1 MHAPTRKLVEHV
13 MSQETDLPSQ
23 AFLQSL
29 VDAHPEPFALV
40 DRDFNVVVANQ
51 RYSETYSGLDKS
63 AVVGLKCHQ
72 VSHKTDTTCGINGE
86 ECPLK
91 RVFDSGK
98 PYQVIHRH
106 YDQHH
111 QADYVAVHASPILN
125 DAGQVVL
132 IGESIVSIS
141 HGKDLCFD
149 ADKMVGGCCPSF
161 MRVLDNLI
169 TVAGT
174 DAPVLILGETGSGKE
189 MAAQLIHRK
198 SRRFNKEC
206 VAIDCTQF
214 TEESFT
220 SELFGHLRGAFTG
233 AVENKMGLFE
243 LADGGTLFLDEIGEL
258 SLGIQAKLL
267 RALETGKFRRL
278 GETRERHADVRLVCA
293 TNRDIQDMVKLG
305 KFRSDLYYRI
315 NCMQVELPPLRHR
328 KGDLP
333 ELINYFLERAG
344 HRQGIGEAAYEA
356 LLAYPFPGN
365 MRELRNILD
374 RAMALARGARL
385 EIQHLPSEVTHL
397 ELAPAVHPVHAE
409 NDFVACADHEL
420 DGAEH
425 LREVL
430 HKHRGNRRLAA
441 QELGI
446 TERTLY
452 RRLKTHGIEQ

>member
-1 MHAPTRKLVEHV
+1 MQQD
-13 MSQETDLPSQ
+13 SSLPDR

-40 DRDFNVVVANQ
+40 DRQFQIVVANQ

-63 AVVGLKCHQ
+63 AVIGLKCHQ
-72 VSHKTDTTCGINGE
+72 VSHKTDTTCEINGE

-91 RVFDSGK
+91 RVFDSRE
-98 PYQVIHRH
+98 PYQIIHRH
-106 YDQHH
+106 FDQYQ

-125 DAGQVVL
+125 NEGEVVL
-132 IGESIVSIS
+132 MGESITSIS
-141 HGKDLCFD
+141 HGNDLCFD
-149 ADKMVGGCCPSF
+149 PEKMVGGCCPSF
-161 MRVLDNLI
+161 MRVLDNLV

-174 DAPVLILGETGSGKE
+174 DAPVLIQGETGSGKE

-198 SRRFNKEC
+198 SRRFSKEF

-258 SLGIQAKLL
+258 SLTIQAKLL
-267 RALETGKFRRL
+267 RALETGSFRRL
-278 GETRERHADVRLVCA
+278 GETRTRQADVRLVCA
-293 TNRDIQDMVKLG
+293 TNRDLKEMVNQG
-305 KFRSDLYYRI
+305 SFRADLFYRV

-328 KGDLP
+328 RADLP
-333 ELINYFLERAG
+333 ELINYFLGRVG
-344 HRQGIGEAAYEA
+344 HKSGISDAARNA
-356 LLAYPFPGN
+356 LLNYSYPGN

-374 RAMALARGARL
+374 RAIALSKGDRL
-385 EIQHLPSEVTHL
+385 ELSHLPDALLHG
-397 ELAPAVHPVHAE
+397 ELAEQVHPVHGANEFFQCSSHQHAKALQPSAAQSE
-409 NDFVACADHEL
+409 NL
-420 DGAEH
+420 LG
-425 LREVL
+425 VL
-430 HKHRGNRRLAA
+430 ARYNGNRRLAA
-441 QELGI
+441 EALGI

-452 RRLKTHGIEQ
+452 RKLKLLQDAG

>member
-1 MHAPTRKLVEHV
+1 MAQDP
-13 MSQETDLPSQ
+13 SLPNQ

-40 DRDFNVVVANQ
+40 DREFRVVVANQ

-72 VSHKTDTTCGINGE
+72 VSHKTDTTCDINGE

-91 RVFDSGK
+91 RVFDTGQ

-106 YDQHH
+106 FDQHH
-111 QADYVAVHASPILN
+111 QADYVAVNASPILN
-125 DAGQVVL
+125 EQGEVIL
-132 IGESIVSIS
+132 IGESIASIS
-141 HGKDLCFD
+141 HGDDLCFD

-161 MRVLDNLI
+161 MRVLDNLVS
-169 TVAGT
+169 VAGT

-198 SRRFNKEC
+198 SRRFSKEF

-258 SLGIQAKLL
+258 SLTIQAKLL
-267 RALETGKFRRL
+267 RTLETGSFRRL
-278 GETRERHADVRLVCA
+278 GETRTRQADVRLVCA
-293 TNRDIQDMVKLG
+293 TNCDLKQMVSEG
-305 KFRSDLYYRI
+305 RFRPDLFYRI

-328 KGDLP
+328 RADLP
-333 ELINYFLERAG
+333 ELINYFLGRVSHKAG
-344 HRQGIGEAAYEA
+344 ISEAALNA
-356 LLAYPFPGN
+356 LLNYNYPGN

-374 RAMALARGARL
+374 RAIALAKGERIDIAF
-385 EIQHLPSEVTHL
+385 LPDHVLHG
-397 ELAPAVHPVHAE
+397 ELAEPVHPVHAE
-409 NDFVACADHEL
+409 NDFFQCDAHQHSTSHTTVAARPP
-420 DGAEH
+420 ATASIQ
-425 LREVL
+425 EVL
-430 HKHRGNRRLAA
+430 AKHHGNRRLAA
-441 QELGI
+441 EELGI

-452 RRLKTHGIEQ
+452 RKLKLLHAKD

>member
-1 MHAPTRKLVEHV
+1 
-13 MSQETDLPSQ
+13 MSQESDLPSQ

-40 DRDFNVVVANQ
+40 NREFDVVVANQ
-51 RYSETYSGLDKS
+51 RYAETYSGRDKAS
-63 AVVGLKCHQ
+63 VVGLKCHQ
-72 VSHKTDTTCGINGE
+72 VSHKTDTTCEINGE

-91 RVFDSGK
+91 RVFDSGE

-106 YDQHH
+106 FDQHH

-125 DAGQVVL
+125 EAGQVVL
-132 IGESIVSIS
+132 IGESIASIS
-141 HGKDLCFD
+141 HGNDLCFD
-149 ADKMVGGCCPSF
+149 ADQMVGGCCPSF
-161 MRVLDNLI
+161 MRVLDNLV

-267 RALETGKFRRL
+267 RALETGSFRRL
-278 GETRERHADVRLVCA
+278 GETRTRQADVRLVCA
-293 TNRDIQDMVKLG
+293 TNRDLKEMVNQG
-305 KFRSDLYYRI
+305 TFRADLFYRI

-328 KGDLP
+328 RADLP
-333 ELINYFLERAG
+333 ELINYFLGRAG
-344 HRQGIGEAAYEA
+344 HKSGIGEATRNA
-356 LLAYPFPGN
+356 LLNYSYPGN

-374 RAMALARGARL
+374 RAIALSKGERL
-385 EIQHLPSEVTHL
+385 DLVHLPDALVHG
-397 ELAPAVHPVHAE
+397 ELAERVHPVHGA
-409 NDFVACADHEL
+409 NDFFQCAGHHHAEPAQTAVTTTENLL
-420 DGAEH
+420 D
-425 LREVL
+425 VL
-430 HKHRGNRRLAA
+430 ARFNGNRRLAA
-441 QELGI
+441 EALGI

-452 RRLKTHGIEQ
+452 RKLKLLQD

>member
-1 MHAPTRKLVEHV
+1 MAQDT
-13 MSQETDLPSQ
+13 SLPEQ

-40 DRDFNVVVANQ
+40 DREFRVVVANQ

-63 AVVGLKCHQ
+63 AVIGLKCHQ
-72 VSHKTDTTCGINGE
+72 VSHKTDTTCDINGE

-91 RVFDSGK
+91 RVFETAQ

-106 YDQHH
+106 FDQHH
-111 QADYVAVHASPILN
+111 QADYVAVNASPILN
-125 DAGQVVL
+125 DQGEVVL
-132 IGESIVSIS
+132 IGESIASIS
-141 HGKDLCFD
+141 HGDDLCFD

-161 MRVLDNLI
+161 MRVLDNLVS
-169 TVAGT
+169 VAGT

-198 SRRFNKEC
+198 SRRFSKEF

-258 SLGIQAKLL
+258 SLTIQAKLL
-267 RALETGKFRRL
+267 RALETGSFRRL
-278 GETRERHADVRLVCA
+278 GETRTRQADVRLVCA
-293 TNRDIQDMVKLG
+293 TNCDLKQMVSEG
-305 KFRSDLYYRI
+305 RFRADLFYRI

-328 KGDLP
+328 RADLP
-333 ELINYFLERAG
+333 ELINYFLGRVSHKAG
-344 HRQGIGEAAYEA
+344 ISEAALNA
-356 LLAYPFPGN
+356 LLNYNYPGN

-374 RAMALARGARL
+374 RAIALAKGERIDIAF
-385 EIQHLPSEVTHL
+385 LPDQVLHS
-397 ELAPAVHPVHAE
+397 ELAEPVHPVHAE
-409 NDFVACADHEL
+409 NDFFQCDAHQHSTSHTTVAARPL
-420 DGAEH
+420 ATASIQ
-425 LREVL
+425 EVL
-430 HKHRGNRRLAA
+430 AKHHGNRRLAA
-441 QELGI
+441 EELGI

-452 RRLKTHGIEQ
+452 RKLKLLHTKD

>member
-1 MHAPTRKLVEHV
+1 MAQDT
-13 MSQETDLPSQ
+13 SLPNQ
-23 AFLQSL
+23 AFLQSI

-40 DRDFNVVVANQ
+40 DREFHVVVANQ

-72 VSHKTDTTCGINGE
+72 VSHKTDTTCDINGE

-91 RVFDSGK
+91 RVFDTGQ

-106 YDQHH
+106 FDQHH
-111 QADYVAVHASPILN
+111 QADYVAVNASPILN
-125 DAGQVVL
+125 ERGEVIL
-132 IGESIVSIS
+132 IGESIASIS
-141 HGKDLCFD
+141 HGDELCFD

-161 MRVLDNLI
+161 MRVLDNLVS
-169 TVAGT
+169 VAGT
-174 DAPVLILGETGSGKE
+174 DAAVLILGETGSGKE

-198 SRRFNKEC
+198 SRRFSREF

-258 SLGIQAKLL
+258 SLTIQAKLL
-267 RALETGKFRRL
+267 RTLETGSFRRL
-278 GETRERHADVRLVCA
+278 GETRTRQADVRLVCA
-293 TNRDIQDMVKLG
+293 TNCDLKQMVSEG
-305 KFRSDLYYRI
+305 RFRADLFYRI

-328 KGDLP
+328 RADLP
-333 ELINYFLERAG
+333 ELINYFLGRVRHKAG
-344 HRQGIGEAAYEA
+344 ISEAALNA
-356 LLAYPFPGN
+356 LLNYNYPGN

-374 RAMALARGARL
+374 RAIALAKGERIDVAF
-385 EIQHLPSEVTHL
+385 LPDHVLHD
-397 ELAPAVHPVHAE
+397 ELAEPVHPVHAE
-409 NDFVACADHEL
+409 NDFFQCDAHPHATSQTNDVARPLPTASIQ
-420 DGAEH
+420 
-425 LREVL
+425 EVL
-430 HKHRGNRRLAA
+430 AKHQGNRRLAA
-441 QELGI
+441 AELGI

-452 RRLKTHGIEQ
+452 RKLKLLQTNN